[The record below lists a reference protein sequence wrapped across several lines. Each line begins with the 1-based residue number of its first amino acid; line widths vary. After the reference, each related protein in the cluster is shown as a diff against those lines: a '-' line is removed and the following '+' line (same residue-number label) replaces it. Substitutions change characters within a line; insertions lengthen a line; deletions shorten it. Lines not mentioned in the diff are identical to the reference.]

1 MILADIQPQC
11 DSLYI
16 AIKAEKE
23 NQHKTNAQIAQETG
37 IAESTVGKFFSG
49 ALVNP
54 SVYHVAAYC
63 HCLGLSMDALFGLA
77 PPPPPETDSDLRQ
90 QLAVTQMALKKTEE
104 QVAIYKTGIRERK
117 PIIYGLAGL
126 CILLAVYLLVYIT
139 LDVQNP
145 DLGLIR
151 SANSSPIVYIALVS
165 IVTSCLYL
173 CHTIVKHKM
182 EKKKNADNSH

>member
-11 DSLYI
+11 DSLYA

-77 PPPPPETDSDLRQ
+77 PPPPPETDPDLRQ
-90 QLAVTQMALKKTEE
+90 QLAVTRMALQKTEE

-126 CILLAVYLLVYIT
+126 CILLFALLATYIT
-139 LDVQNP
+139 LDALNP
-145 DLGLIR
+145 TQGLIR
-151 SANSSPIVYIALVS
+151 HDGVSPLIIIASFPTVISALYIA
-165 IVTSCLYL
+165 
-173 CHTIVKHKM
+173 HAAVKRR
-182 EKKKNADNSH
+182 KKK